1 MNRDRH
7 GRRAGLF
14 TTDVGLAVVLLRE
27 ARHRAAARLFGVA
40 PDQSFLI
47 TAIAIGSVA
56 GALHKRIASVLRL
69 RPSPLADTL
78 TGAAVVNV
86 AAHGIAGPRAR
97 GTRHLATLMVL
108 AVVAGSVAPSIRR
121 VRAQTHRFRAA
132 MSRRY
137 GARAPVT

>member
-1 MNRDRH
+1 MNRDDH
-7 GRRAGLF
+7 GGGGSLF
-14 TTDVGLAVVLLRE
+14 TTDAGVALLLLRE

-56 GALHKRIASVLRL
+56 GALHKRLASVLRL

-78 TGAAVVNV
+78 TGAAIVNV

-97 GTRHLATLMVL
+97 GTRHLATLMALAVL
-108 AVVAGSVAPSIRR
+108 AGSIAPSIRR
-121 VRAQTHRFRAA
+121 VRAQAHRFRAA

-137 GARAPVT
+137 GS